1 MPASTASSKAPTKST
16 ACSSP
21 ALLLRRA
28 QKGRFPLVAAITKV
42 TKELLDM
49 PPLDGGGEEDEL
61 ALALAFLAN
70 AKKLALFGAG
80 VAFQKFGDK
89 LIEEQEI
96 LGGVSDIISDIYLA
110 ESAVLRTLKARKAG
124 RNWSVM
130 ADLTLT
136 FVNSAVGRM
145 EQQARECLAATSQG
159 DELPSSF
166 GNRPAPAALVA
177 VECSGHAPPHGEA
190 LMRSRQLPGPRRR
203 LIAGRL
209 LAAWPALSQG
219 EPHDQMTYPTI
230 TLPEL
235 LERTAAKSPGA
246 TALIYFGTTISYEQ
260 LQDQV
265 NRLAAGLQALGV
277 EKGDRVALMMPNCP
291 QFVISYFGALRAG
304 AIVTATSSM
313 YTAREAAHQWN
324 DAGVKVVIADRR
336 LFPVIRPALPQLAS
350 APQIVLTG
358 MRQYY
363 PAALPA
369 GSAHP
374 WRHRRIRKRLK
385 APRSASRGPAIHRW
399 EEILGLSRTPSPSG
413 LTPSDIACLQYT
425 GGTTGTSKGA
435 MLTHAN
441 LVTNAC
447 QALEWLTPGKGG
459 PEVMIA
465 ALPLFHIY
473 AMTCVMIASVLAGG
487 SVVILP
493 RFELRATLNAIRKYH
508 PTIFHGVPT
517 MYVAFNNAPH
527 VERYGFKSL
536 RICMSGGAALPVEVR
551 ERFEA
556 LTGGRLVEGYGLTEA
571 SPVTHINPPTGSPKV
586 GSIGLPLAD
595 TEARIVDLDNGER
608 EVAVGEV
615 GEIAIRGPQ
624 VMKGYWNKPEETALV
639 LRDGWLYTGD
649 MARKDAD
656 GYLLHR

>member
-1 MPASTASSKAPTKST
+1 
-16 ACSSP
+16 
-21 ALLLRRA
+21 
-28 QKGRFPLVAAITKV
+28 
-42 TKELLDM
+42 
-49 PPLDGGGEEDEL
+49 
-61 ALALAFLAN
+61 
-70 AKKLALFGAG
+70 
-80 VAFQKFGDK
+80 
-89 LIEEQEI
+89 
-96 LGGVSDIISDIYLA
+96 
-110 ESAVLRTLKARKAG
+110 
-124 RNWSVM
+124 
-130 ADLTLT
+130 
-136 FVNSAVGRM
+136 
-145 EQQARECLAATSQG
+145 
-159 DELPSSF
+159 
-166 GNRPAPAALVA
+166 
-177 VECSGHAPPHGEA
+177 
-190 LMRSRQLPGPRRR
+190 
-203 LIAGRL
+203 
-209 LAAWPALSQG
+209 
-219 EPHDQMTYPTI
+219 MTYPTI

-235 LERTAAKSPGA
+235 LERTVAKSPGA
-246 TALIYFGTTISYEQ
+246 PALIYFGATISYGQ
-260 LQDQV
+260 LEDQV

-313 YTAREAAHQWN
+313 YTAREAGHQWN

-336 LFPVIRPALPQLAS
+336 LFPAIQPALQQLAS
-350 APQIVLTG
+350 APQVVLTG
-358 MRQYY
+358 ARQYY
-363 PAALPA
+363 PQPFRRLCESLEASTDRKDLKVP
-369 GSAHP
+369 GSASP
-374 WRHRRIRKRLK
+374 G
-385 APRSASRGPAIHRW
+385 SAFHRW
-399 EEILGLSRTPSPSG
+399 EAILGISRTPSPSG
-413 LTPSDIACLQYT
+413 RAPSDIACLQYT

-441 LVTNAC
+441 LVINAC
-447 QALEWLTPGKGG
+447 QAVDWLTSGKGG
-459 PEVMIA
+459 AEVVIA

-473 AMTCVMIASVLAGG
+473 AMTCVMIASVLNGG

-493 RFELRATLNAIRKYH
+493 RFELRATLNVVRKYH

-536 RICMSGGAALPVEVR
+536 RVCMSGGAALPVEVR

-586 GSIGLPLAD
+586 GSIGLPIAD

-608 EVAVGEV
+608 EVALGEV

-649 MARKDAD
+649 VARKDED
-656 GYLLHR
+656 GYFYIVDRKKDMIIAGGYNIYPREVEEVLWEHPKILEAAVIGVPDPYRGETVKAFVVLQPGTSATAEDIMAFCRERLAAYKVPRLVVFRESLPKSGVGKYLRRALRDL

>member
-1 MPASTASSKAPTKST
+1 M
-16 ACSSP
+16 
-21 ALLLRRA
+21 
-28 QKGRFPLVAAITKV
+28 I
-42 TKELLDM
+42 
-49 PPLDGGGEEDEL
+49 
-61 ALALAFLAN
+61 
-70 AKKLALFGAG
+70 
-80 VAFQKFGDK
+80 
-89 LIEEQEI
+89 
-96 LGGVSDIISDIYLA
+96 
-110 ESAVLRTLKARKAG
+110 
-124 RNWSVM
+124 
-130 ADLTLT
+130 
-136 FVNSAVGRM
+136 
-145 EQQARECLAATSQG
+145 
-159 DELPSSF
+159 
-166 GNRPAPAALVA
+166 
-177 VECSGHAPPHGEA
+177 
-190 LMRSRQLPGPRRR
+190 
-203 LIAGRL
+203 
-209 LAAWPALSQG
+209 
-219 EPHDQMTYPTI
+219 YPTN

-235 LERTAAKSPGA
+235 LERTAAKSPDA
-246 TALIYFGTTISYEQ
+246 AALIYFGATISYGQ
-260 LQDQV
+260 LEDQV

-277 EKGDRVALMMPNCP
+277 EKGDRVALVMPNCP

-336 LFPVIRPALPQLAS
+336 LFPALRPALPQLAS
-350 APQIVLTG
+350 VPQIVLTG
-358 MRQYY
+358 LRQYY
-363 PAALPA
+363 PQPF
-369 GSAHP
+369 
-374 WRHRRIRKRLK
+374 RRLCASLEASTDRKGLK
-385 APRSASRGPAIHRW
+385 APRAASSRGPVIHRW
-399 EEILGLSRTPSPSG
+399 ETILGLSRTPSPKG
-413 LTPSDIACLQYT
+413 LTSADIACLQYT

-447 QALEWLTPGKGG
+447 QAVDWLTTGKGG
-459 PEVMIA
+459 AEVMVA

-473 AMTCVMIASVLAGG
+473 AMTCVMIASVLKGG

-493 RFELRATLNAIRKYH
+493 RFELRATLNIIRKYH

-595 TEARIVDLDNGER
+595 TEARIVDLDNSER
-608 EVAVGEV
+608 EVAAGEV

-624 VMKGYWNKPEETALV
+624 VMKGYWNKPEETPLV

-649 MARKDAD
+649 VARKDED
-656 GYLLHR
+656 GYFYIVDRKKDMIIAGGYNIYPREVEEVLWEHPKILEAAVIGVPDAYRGETVKAFVVLQPGTSATAEEIMAFCRERLAAYKVPRLVMFRESLPKSGVGKYLRRALRDL